1 MCVKMREWDNSGIPV
16 KYIRCDNAGGNKSLE
31 DWADNSYCK
40 LGIYFYYTDCDT
52 PHQNYLDELGFETIY
67 NRGISIIRDDDIPIK
82 ISYNLFKEAFNT
94 ATFMDRLDVIDI
106 NDKNTLYTSIDLE
119 ETLPM

>member
-1 MCVKMREWDNSGIPV
+1 M
-16 KYIRCDNAGGNKSLE
+16 
-31 DWADNSYCK
+31 
-40 LGIYFYYTDCDT
+40 
-52 PHQNYLDELGFETIY
+52 DELGFETIY